1 MKILVIGDS
10 CHDVF
15 VYGKCDR
22 ICPEAPVPV
31 FTPIETKTNGGMARN
46 VYYNIKSL
54 VKEDIEVSI
63 VTNTNLITKTRY
75 VDYKTNQ
82 IVLTTPC
89 SSDYYIYVRKNE
101 VLALHLYDKVDA
113 TREIITTFPD
123 NSQLNNVFESK
134 SNLYYSPTGPC
145 VVTIRPINYK

>member
-1 MKILVIGDS
+1 MKKLTLSIGLVAAMLSSKAQDT
-10 CHDVF
+10 
-15 VYGKCDR
+15 
-22 ICPEAPVPV
+22 ICTMIQPNRA
-31 FTPIETKTNGGMARN
+31 IEF
-46 VYYNIKSL
+46 
-54 VKEDIEVSI
+54 
-63 VTNTNLITKTRY
+63 
-75 VDYKTNQ
+75 DYKTNQ

-134 SNLYYSPTGPC
+134 SNLYYRPTGPC